1 MAYKVIVNPIAG
13 RGLAKSNVPKVKA
26 VLEQMDIDYQL
37 FLTEGPGH
45 AAELAADLD
54 DYSE

>member
-45 AAELAADLD
+45 ARAW
-54 DYSE
+54 